1 MATARRCYNRRV
13 QDLALVT
20 GGAGFIGSHLVERLL
35 MTGARVRVL
44 DNFSSGARAN
54 LPFAARYRRQ
64 LEVVRGDI
72 RNLPTVLRAARGAR
86 VIFHQAAMRSV
97 PRSVK
102 DPLGANENNVS
113 GTLNVLEAARR
124 CRVPRVVYASSSSVY
139 GDRPDLPKREDQPV
153 APLSPYAA
161 SKAAGEQYAAIWTR
175 LYGVETVGLRYF
187 NVFGPRQDPKSEYA
201 AVIPRFIL
209 WAIRARPLEV
219 HGDGSQS
226 RDFTYID
233 NVVEA
238 NLLAAKA
245 PGVGGEAFNVG
256 CGSRVSLLEII
267 TRLEVLVGRRLER
280 HHTPARAGDV
290 PHTLADVS
298 KAKRLLGYAPL
309 VDFDEGF
316 RRTVEYFRAASKG

>member
-1 MATARRCYNRRV
+1 MK
-13 QDLALVT
+13 DLVLVT

-35 MTGARVRVL
+35 ADGVRVRVL
-44 DNFSSGARAN
+44 DNFSAGTRAN
-54 LPFAARYRRQ
+54 LPFAAKYRGR

-72 RNLPTVLRAARGAR
+72 RNRATVERVARGVR
-86 VIFHQAAMRSV
+86 VIYHQAAMRSV

-102 DPLGANENNVS
+102 DPLGANENNVT

-139 GDRPDLPKREDQPV
+139 GDRPDLPKREEQPP
-153 APLSPYAA
+153 APISPYAV
-161 SKAAGEQYAAIWTR
+161 SKAAGEQYAAVWTR

-209 WAIRARPLEV
+209 WGLKGRPLEV
-219 HGDGSQS
+219 HGTGAQT

-238 NLLAAKA
+238 NLLAARA
-245 PGVGGEAFNVG
+245 PGAAGEVFNVG
-256 CGSRVSLLEII
+256 CGARVSLLAIVEK
-267 TRLEVLVGRRLER
+267 LEAILGRRLQR
-280 HHTPARAGDV
+280 KHTASRAGDV

-298 KAKRLLGYAPL
+298 KAKRLLGYSPL

-316 RRTVEYFRAASKG
+316 RGTVEYFRTFNG

>member
-1 MATARRCYNRRV
+1 MN
-13 QDLALVT
+13 DLAVVT

-35 MTGARVRVL
+35 ADGVRVRVL
-44 DNFSSGARAN
+44 DNFSTGARTN
-54 LPFAARYRRQ
+54 LGFAPRFRRQ
-64 LEVVRGDI
+64 LEVLRGDV
-72 RNLPTVLRAARGAR
+72 RNLSVVLRAARGAR
-86 VIFHQAAMRSV
+86 VIYHQAAMRSV

-102 DPLGANENNVS
+102 DPLGANANNVT
-113 GTLNVLEAARR
+113 GTVNVLEAARR
-124 CRVPRVVYASSSSVY
+124 CRVSRVVYASSSSVY
-139 GDRPDLPKREDQPV
+139 GDRPDLPKREDQPP
-153 APLSPYAA
+153 APVSPYAV
-161 SKAAGEQYAAIWTR
+161 SKAAGEQYATIWAR
-175 LYGVETVGLRYF
+175 LYGVDTVGLRYF

-209 WAIRARPLEV
+209 WGLRGRSLEV
-219 HGDGSQS
+219 HGDGAQS

-245 PGVGGEAFNVG
+245 PGAQGEVFNVG

-267 TRLEVLVGRRLER
+267 AKLEAILGRRLER
-280 HHTPARAGDV
+280 RHTPPRAGDV
-290 PHTLADVS
+290 AHTLADVS

-316 RRTVEYFRAASKG
+316 RRTVEYFKSSSKS

>member
-1 MATARRCYNRRV
+1 V

-72 RNLPTVLRAARGAR
+72 RNLATVLRAARGAR

-124 CRVPRVVYASSSSVY
+124 CRVARVVYASSSSVY

-209 WAIRARPLEV
+209 WAIRGRPLQV
-219 HGDGSQS
+219 HGDGTQS

-238 NLLAAKA
+238 NLLAARA
-245 PGVGGEAFNVG
+245 PGAGGEAFNVG

-267 TRLEVLVGRRLER
+267 ARLEALVGRPLER
-280 HHTPARAGDV
+280 RHAPVRAGDV

-298 KAKRLLGYAPL
+298 KAKRLLGYSPL

-316 RRTVEYFRAASKG
+316 RRTVEYFRSAPRS

>member
-1 MATARRCYNRRV
+1 
-13 QDLALVT
+13 VT
-20 GGAGFIGSHLVERLL
+20 GGAGFIGSHVVERLL
-35 MTGARVRVL
+35 ADGMRVRVL
-44 DNFSSGARAN
+44 DNFSTGGRAN
-54 LPFAARYRRQ
+54 LGAAPRRGRRQ
-64 LEVVRGDI
+64 LEVIRGDI
-72 RNLPTVLRAARGAR
+72 RTLAVVLRAARGAR

-102 DPLGANENNVS
+102 DPLGANANNVN

-124 CRVPRVVYASSSSVY
+124 CRVRRVVYASSSSVY
-139 GDRPDLPKREDQPV
+139 GDRPDLPKREDQPP
-153 APLSPYAA
+153 APVSPYAA

-209 WAIRARPLEV
+209 WGLSGRPLEV
-219 HGDGSQS
+219 HGDGTQS

-238 NLLAAKA
+238 NILAARA
-245 PGVGGEAFNVG
+245 PGAPGEVVNVG
-256 CGSRVSLLEII
+256 CGSRVSLLEIVAK
-267 TRLEVLVGRRLER
+267 LEAIVGRRLER
-280 HHTPARAGDV
+280 RHTPARAGDV

-298 KAKRLLGYAPL
+298 KGKRLLGYTPL
-309 VDFDEGF
+309 VDFDDGF
-316 RRTVEYFRAASKG
+316 RRTVEFFKSSLKR

>member
-1 MATARRCYNRRV
+1 VN
-13 QDLALVT
+13 DLALVT

-35 MTGARVRVL
+35 VDGGRVRVL
-44 DNFSSGARAN
+44 DNFSTGARAN
-54 LPFAARYRRQ
+54 LGFAPRFRRQ
-64 LEVVRGDI
+64 LEVIRGDV
-72 RNLPTVLRAARGAR
+72 RNLSVVLRAARGAR

-102 DPLGANENNVS
+102 DPLGANDNNVT
-113 GTLNVLEAARR
+113 GTLHVLEAARR

-139 GDRPDLPKREDQPV
+139 GERPELPKREDQPT

-161 SKAAGEQYAAIWTR
+161 SKAAGEHYAVVWTR
-175 LYGVETVGLRYF
+175 LYGVETAGLRYF

-201 AVIPRFIL
+201 AVLPRFIL
-209 WAIRARPLEV
+209 WGLRGRPLEV
-219 HGDGSQS
+219 HGDGTQS

-245 PGVGGEAFNVG
+245 PGAPGEVFNVG
-256 CGSRVSLLEII
+256 CGNRVSLLEII
-267 TRLEVLVGRRLER
+267 ARLEAVLGRRLER
-280 HHTPARAGDV
+280 THAPSRPGDV

-298 KAKRLLGYAPL
+298 KAKRLLGYSPL

-316 RRTVEYFRAASKG
+316 RRTVEYFRSSFKR